1 MQFEEFD
8 DKVKQAADHHHPAY
22 DEQAW
27 TRMEKLLDKHLPQE
41 KEKKKRFIFFLLFFL
56 LLGGSTWLLVSKP
69 WQGSRKIA
77 AAKPVPVQNS
87 TAETGKTNPAE
98 IIQKTPVE
106 AVPNNS
112 VEPVEKNVT
121 DVAANKLPPT
131 NRPATYNKGDNN
143 PPYNLKNSQAVKA
156 DKKFVG
162 RSNTKG
168 VAAPTGQQMSKP
180 ADINNDDAKKNIDQ
194 TGVESLLS
202 PSQPVTTNIVSPASQ
217 PVVNES
223 KPVSSLPK
231 EKTEGKKDELKN
243 MVVAKNDEPLKNE
256 IPPKKST
263 AKNKKGNSFF
273 FSLSAGPDIS
283 FVSPGKAGATKL
295 LAGGGL
301 GYTFNNRFTV
311 RTGFYTARKI
321 YTAEPGAYN
330 PPANFWT
337 YYPYLEKVDADC
349 KVYEI
354 PLSLSYNFGN
364 KPGQSWFA
372 SAGVSSLLMKKETYN
387 YFYKY
392 TPSAPTVTRKW
403 TIENEN
409 KHYFSVLTL
418 SAGYQRRIGKQVFI
432 TAEPY
437 LKLPLSGVGYGKVK
451 LNSGGVLFTIGINPF
466 TKSRVEAT
474 KSN

>member
-8 DKVKQAADHHHPAY
+8 DKVKQAAEHHHPAY
-22 DEQAW
+22 DEKAW
-27 TRMEKLLDKHLPQE
+27 MKMEKLLDKHLPPE
-41 KEKKKRFIFFLLFFL
+41 KEKKRRFIFFLLFFL

-69 WQGSRKIA
+69 LQGSRKMA
-77 AAKPVPVQNS
+77 AAKPVSVQNS

-98 IIQKTPVE
+98 IIQKNPVE

-131 NRPATYNKGDNN
+131 NRPVTYNKTDNN
-143 PPYNLKNSQAVKA
+143 PPDNLKNSQAGKA
-156 DKKFVG
+156 DITFAG
-162 RSNTKG
+162 RSNAKDVT
-168 VAAPTGQQMSKP
+168 APPGQQKSKP
-180 ADINNDDAKKNIDQ
+180 ADINNDDAKKNVNQ
-194 TGVESLLS
+194 TAVESLLS
-202 PSQPVTTNIVSPASQ
+202 PSQPVTTNIVSQANQ
-217 PVVNES
+217 QVVNEN
-223 KPVSSLPK
+223 KPVPSLTNTAVD
-231 EKTEGKKDELKN
+231 EKKDDQKN
-243 MVVAKNDEPLKNE
+243 TVIANTDEQR
-256 IPPKKST
+256 KKETSSKKAT
-263 AKNKKGNSFF
+263 AKNKKNNSFF
-273 FSLSAGPDIS
+273 FSLSAGPDMS
-283 FVSPGKAGATKL
+283 FVSSGKAGTTKL

-364 KPGQSWFA
+364 KPKQNWFA

-403 TIENEN
+403 TIENQN

-451 LNSGGVLFTIGINPF
+451 LNSGGVLLTIGINPF
-466 TKSRVEAT
+466 TKARVEAT
-474 KSN
+474 KPN